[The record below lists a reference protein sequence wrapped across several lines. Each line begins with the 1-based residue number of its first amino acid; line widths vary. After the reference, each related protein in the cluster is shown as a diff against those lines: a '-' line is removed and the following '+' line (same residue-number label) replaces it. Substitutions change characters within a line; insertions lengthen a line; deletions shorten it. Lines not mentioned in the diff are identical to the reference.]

1 MGASRAASAPQRGAI
16 VVELYVRQAVSAR
29 QISKITGIPRPEVTS
44 LLRAAGIEMAP
55 RGLGRPRTRA
65 RQQFPKRLDAQLS
78 ELYVRRRLTRKVVA
92 HALGLSEWMIR
103 RRLAELGVPM
113 RSRGGWY
120 RENRSE
126 PDPDEIFRLYLAYGW
141 SANLVGAQLGIS
153 RKVVLR
159 TVHEHGWPVKIGG
172 PPPRGGPEEIALVR
186 ALYEDG
192 LVARVLREWGV
203 TEVEPGAAIWR
214 RFPVPLEIPA
224 SLLQTLYL
232 DCGLSLQQ
240 IELLTGQPV
249 PTLAHRL
256 RGLGVRL
263 RPPGGRSPFMRRWR
277 AKEQLSAAT
286 KKHRG
291 RQSK

>member
-192 LVARVLREWGV
+192 LVARV
-203 TEVEPGAAIWR
+203 
-214 RFPVPLEIPA
+214 
-224 SLLQTLYL
+224 
-232 DCGLSLQQ
+232 
-240 IELLTGQPV
+240 
-249 PTLAHRL
+249 
-256 RGLGVRL
+256 
-263 RPPGGRSPFMRRWR
+263 PPGMGC
-277 AKEQLSAAT
+277 
-286 KKHRG
+286 HRG
-291 RQSK
+291 GTRCGDLAQVPRATGDPGEPAPDALPRLWTVPPADRAADWSTCANPRPSTPWSWGASSATRRPVTIHAPLARQGTTLGGHQEAPWSSV